1 MSETSVRSYCGT
13 PNNTSEVWHT
23 LSTKVFIPSK
33 ACAVPL
39 SKPLTVTSEQC
50 QIFVVMIPMLS
61 LLSDVPLRT
70 DSSKSPHFSDTV
82 VAVFI
87 LKAVIKCLLVAKMC
101 SRASG
106 LCAWFKMKSLS
117 VRASARLPHTYWDHR
132 CSHPQCG
139 VLLNPGL
146 THSFRFDVDIGSC
159 WRIISSSC
167 TGGHVGWWRQPQP
180 GASYH
185 LSRLGVSGLNNIT
198 HPEARFIQV
207 PFKVM
212 TAGWINGVMSCL
224 LFSCSSISD
233 A

>member
-70 DSSKSPHFSDTV
+70 DSSKSPNFSDTV

-87 LKAVIKCLLVAKMC
+87 LVKLSLNVFLWLRCAAERVDCVHDLRWNRCLCVLLLVCHTLTEITDARTRSVEFC
-101 SRASG
+101 WTPG
-106 LCAWFKMKSLS
+106 LHIAFGLMLTLAAVGELSVQAAQVGMLDDEDSLS
-117 VRASARLPHTYWDHR
+117 QELAATWADWVCQD
-132 CSHPQCG
+132 
-139 VLLNPGL
+139 
-146 THSFRFDVDIGSC
+146 
-159 WRIISSSC
+159 
-167 TGGHVGWWRQPQP
+167 
-180 GASYH
+180 
-185 LSRLGVSGLNNIT
+185 
-198 HPEARFIQV
+198 
-207 PFKVM
+207 
-212 TAGWINGVMSCL
+212 
-224 LFSCSSISD
+224 
-233 A
+233 